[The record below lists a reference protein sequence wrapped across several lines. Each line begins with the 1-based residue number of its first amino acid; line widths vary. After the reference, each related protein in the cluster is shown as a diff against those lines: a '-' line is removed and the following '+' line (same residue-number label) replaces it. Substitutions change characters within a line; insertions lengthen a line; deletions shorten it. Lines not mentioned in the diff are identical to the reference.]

1 MIRKDERSDLFKLV
15 DEAVARWRD
24 GETPDAASF
33 LEQHPEIGSRRTLAL
48 DLIHEELCL
57 RKEAGDTVVP
67 STFTERFPEYRRS
80 IAKMIEVEQF
90 GDSHPEFAAAVEQ
103 GLWPEVGGEFMGFE
117 ILELIGRG
125 ALAHVYLARELDM
138 GRRPVVIK
146 VSRHG
151 SREAHLLGRL
161 EHPNIV
167 TAHSVKQDEATGMTV
182 ICMPLLGTATLV
194 NLLDAAFKNGAPPKS
209 AEVLGLAARQYQ
221 PAGLVKPE
229 SLKDA
234 WPFARH
240 TYIEGVI
247 WLAHEMAA
255 GLAAAHEV
263 GVLHRDI
270 KPSNVLLDWS
280 GRPMLLDFNL
290 SSDLDERADRIGGTL
305 AYMAPERIAALLAGK
320 AASESLLDPRSDLFS
335 LGAVLYE
342 LITGRLPC
350 QPADAEGNDDAAM
363 QRWLEARGESIPPM
377 SEANPAVPADF
388 EHLIQRLLDV
398 DPDRRPR
405 SAGDLVAEVRPL
417 LARTEGARA
426 WLIQNRRA
434 VVFGGLA
441 AAATIATVTLSVSLL
456 PSAHDRHFAR
466 GLTLYNKGEYEK
478 ALAEFNRA
486 VADEKLSARA
496 LFARGQCNYRLKHFN
511 LALQDYQEV
520 LKSEDDVVVWF
531 CVGCAGVQVTDLS
544 TTEALVRA
552 EQKGYDRASVCY
564 QLGKY
569 YTAKSELGKAFSF
582 YSNSINADPEN
593 PHAFYE
599 RAKTQLNLSRG
610 GKVPILAIEDIIHA
624 LEKGHSKE
632 VVRLAEQIH
641 AASPEN
647 SAAAQLRAIMDQ
659 VSTQP
664 LSERLPEFAEPPLRA
679 DLGALK

>member
-1 MIRKDERSDLFKLV
+1 MIRKDDRSDLFKLV
-15 DEAVARWRD
+15 DETVARWRD

-33 LEQHPEIGSRRTLAL
+33 LAQHPEIGSRRTLAL

-67 STFTERFPEYRRS
+67 STFSERFPEYRRS

-90 GDSHPEFAAAVEQ
+90 GDSHPEFAAALDQE
-103 GLWPEVGGEFMGFE
+103 LWPEVGGEYMGFE
-117 ILELIGRG
+117 VLELIGRG

-138 GRRPVVIK
+138 GRRPAVIK

-167 TAHSVKQDEATGMTV
+167 TAHSVKQDAATGMTV

-194 NLLDAAFKNGAPPKS
+194 NLLDTAFKNGVPPKS
-209 AEVLGLAARQYQ
+209 AEVIGLAARHYQ

-240 TYIEGVI
+240 TYVEGVI
-247 WLAHEMAA
+247 WLAYEMAA

-270 KPSNVLLDWS
+270 KPSNVLLEWS

-320 AASESLLDPRSDLFS
+320 AASESLLDPRSDLYS
-335 LGAVLYE
+335 LGVLLYE
-342 LITGRLPC
+342 LITGKLPC
-350 QPADAEGNDDAAM
+350 QPADANENDEAAM
-363 QRWLEARGESIPPM
+363 QRWLEARGDSIPPM

-388 EHLIQRLLDV
+388 EALIQRLLDV
-398 DPDRRPR
+398 DPDHRPR
-405 SAGDLVAEVRPL
+405 SASDLVAELRPL
-417 LARTEGARA
+417 LARSEGARA
-426 WLIQNRRA
+426 WLRQNRRA
-434 VVFGGLA
+434 IVVGGLVA
-441 AAATIATVTLSVSLL
+441 AAAIAMSTVSVALL

-466 GLTLYNKGEYEK
+466 GVALYKKGEYEK
-478 ALAEFNRA
+478 ALVEFNRA

-496 LFARGQCNYRLKHFN
+496 LFARGQCNYRLQHFN
-511 LALQDYQEV
+511 LALQDYQEAV
-520 LKSEDDVVVWF
+520 KNEDQAIIWF
-531 CVGCAGVQVTDLS
+531 CVGCAAVQVTDPIA
-544 TTEALVRA
+544 TEALARA

-569 YTAKSELGKAFSF
+569 HTAKRDLGKAFSF
-582 YSNSINADPEN
+582 YSNSINANPEN

-610 GKVPILAIEDIIHA
+610 GKVPPLAFADITHA
-624 LEKGHSKE
+624 LEKGPAEE
-632 VVRLAEQIH
+632 VVRLADQIR
-641 AASPEN
+641 AGSPESS
-647 SAAAQLRAIMDQ
+647 SAAELRALRDR

-664 LSERLPEFAEPPLRA
+664 LPKRLPEFAEPPLTA
-679 DLGALK
+679 DLEPLR